1 MTSKSLEER
10 IAYLEIVASHATTRC
25 DMLTLLISA
34 MLDGRVQNHEH
45 AEMFLA
51 NLTSDD
57 EVVEDIASDERDYLI
72 GLLAKR

>member
-1 MTSKSLEER
+1 
-10 IAYLEIVASHATTRC
+10 
-25 DMLTLLISA
+25 MLTLLVSA

-57 EVVEDIASDERDYLI
+57 EVVEDIASNERDYLI